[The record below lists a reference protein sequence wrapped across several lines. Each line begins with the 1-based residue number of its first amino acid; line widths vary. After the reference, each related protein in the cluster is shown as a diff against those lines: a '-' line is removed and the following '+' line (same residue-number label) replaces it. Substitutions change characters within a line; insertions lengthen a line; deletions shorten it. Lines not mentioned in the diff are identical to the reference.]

1 MNSLENRVVF
11 EDNHLL
17 IFNKLPG
24 EIVQGDKTG
33 DIPLVD
39 TLKGYLKTKYNK
51 PGNVFLGLTHRLDRP
66 TSGLVIF
73 AKTSKALSRVNDQL
87 KNREV
92 KKTYWAVTE
101 KALPTP
107 SGKLVDYLKKNNQ
120 QNKSYVFPNAV
131 KDAKK
136 AILNF
141 QLLGNS
147 DRYYLYEI
155 DLETGRHH
163 QIRVQLSARGAF
175 IKGDVKYGAKRPNKD
190 GSIHLHA
197 RILKFIH
204 PVKKEPISI
213 TATPPN
219 DPVWNYFSSL
229 FPS

>member
-1 MNSLENRVVF
+1 MDSIENRVVF

-33 DIPLVD
+33 DQPLVD
-39 TLKGYLKTKYNK
+39 TLKGFLKTKHNK
-51 PGNVFLGLTHRLDRP
+51 PGNVFLGLTQRLDRP

-87 KNREV
+87 KKRAI

-101 KALPTP
+101 KALPTT

-120 QNKSYVFPNAV
+120 QNKSYPFPSAI
-131 KDAKK
+131 KDSKK
-136 AILNF
+136 AILNYS
-141 QLLGNS
+141 LLGNS

-175 IKGDVKYGAKRPNKD
+175 IKGDVKYGAKRPNKY

-197 RILKFIH
+197 HSLKFIH

-213 TATPPN
+213 TAPPPN
-219 DPVWNYFSSL
+219 DPVWNHFSSL
-229 FPS
+229 FSS